1 MFSVDSH
8 LAPSSHAYLNG
19 VDPRARI
26 FVAVAFSVWTTVLQH
41 FSAMSATVA
50 VSIFAGVFS
59 GFSLAAVVK
68 RLLPINAVF
77 LGLFLLLPFT
87 APGSP
92 TIAIGPLHPS
102 AEGLLLASAIAMKGN
117 AIVLMAIALLGT
129 MDPAVMG
136 HALNHLR
143 VPQKLALL
151 LLFTVRYVEVLH
163 REYARLRA
171 AMRVRAFRPGMNR
184 HTYRAFG
191 YLVGMLLVRSLD
203 RSERILAAMKCRGFD
218 GRFYLLDHFA
228 FTKNDLPFAVAS
240 ILAASILIWMELC
253 LKH

>member
-1 MFSVDSH
+1 MFSVDSP
-8 LAPSSHAYLNG
+8 LAPSAFAYLNG

-26 FVAVAFSVWTTVLQH
+26 FVAAAFSVSTAVLQH
-41 FSAMSATVA
+41 FSAMSAALA
-50 VSIFAGVFS
+50 VSIFAWFFS
-59 GFSLAAVVK
+59 GFSLVAVVK

-87 APGSP
+87 APGRP
-92 TIAIGPLHPS
+92 ITVFEPLHPS
-102 AEGLLLASAIAMKGN
+102 AEGFWLASAIALKGN
-117 AIVLMAIALLGT
+117 AIVLTTIALLGT
-129 MDPAVMG
+129 MEPAVMG

-143 VPQKLALL
+143 APQKLALL

-184 HTYRAFG
+184 HTYRTFG
-191 YLVGMLLVRSLD
+191 YLVGMLLIRSLD
-203 RSERILAAMKCRGFD
+203 RSERIVAAMKCRGFA

-228 FTKNDLPFAVAS
+228 FTKNDLPFVAAS
-240 ILAASILIWMELC
+240 VLAASLLVWMELC
-253 LKH
+253 LKR